1 MCWTNLLSGETSGEK
16 KGQQLEESSRSLFE
30 RDYDRIIFSHPFR
43 RLQDKTQVF
52 PLPEHDFV
60 HTRLTHSLEVSSVG
74 RSLGKKAG
82 ERLIAKYPEL
92 TENNINAYDFGAIVA
107 AASLTHDLG
116 NPPFGHAGEDAISD
130 FFLHHQTGQKFKSH
144 LSEGEWADVSDFEG
158 NAQGFRL
165 LNKGSYQGLKLT
177 AATRAAFTK
186 YPRESLI
193 RNKDPQR
200 CSHKKYG
207 FFQSERTFFMEV
219 AAQTGLIPLYEG
231 EDLVWTRHPLA
242 FLVEAADD
250 ICYHLIDL
258 EDGCRLG
265 LVSLEETIGLYA
277 GILKERF
284 RPEKLEKIKIPEEK
298 IGLLRAMAIGELID
312 QCVELFLNKEEAILS
327 GDFDQP
333 LTEMIEG
340 KLMLKSIKKV
350 SVEKIYRSRTVL
362 ETEAAGFE
370 VISGLLEAITT
381 AVYNYRYAPH
391 QYSSQMKSMIKL
403 LPPDFQ
409 EKLATPS
416 LPIYEILMAAIDIV
430 ASMTDSYAI
439 SFYRKIKGISLPGRF
454 AF

>member
-1 MCWTNLLSGETSGEK
+1 MCWTKLLSGAISGQK
-16 KGQQLEESSRSLFE
+16 DGKQFEESSRSLFE

-74 RSLGKKAG
+74 RSLGKKVG
-82 ERLIAKYPEL
+82 EKIIEKYPAL
-92 TENNINAYDFGAIVA
+92 TAENISAFDFGAIVA
-107 AASLTHDLG
+107 AACLTHDLG

-130 FFLHHQTGQKFKSH
+130 FFLHHPIGQRFKDH
-144 LSEGEWADVSDFEG
+144 LNEKEWADISDFEG

-165 LNKGSYQGLKLT
+165 LNKRSYQGLQLT

-186 YPRESLI
+186 YPRESVI
-193 RNKDPQR
+193 THKDSGR

-207 FFQSERTFFMEV
+207 FFQSEKVFFEEV
-219 AAQTGLIPLYEG
+219 ATQTGLISLADG
-231 EDLVWTRHPLA
+231 GDLVWVRHPLA

-265 LVSLEETIGLYA
+265 LVGLEDTIALFA

-284 RPEKLEKIKIPEEK
+284 KPEKLEKIRNPEEK
-298 IGLLRAMAIGELID
+298 IGLLRALAIGELID
-312 QCVELFLNKEEAILS
+312 QCVELFLLNEAAILT
-327 GDFDQP
+327 GDFDQA
-333 LTEMIEG
+333 LTDKIEAKEMLS
-340 KLMLKSIKKV
+340 KIKKV
-350 SVEKIYRSRTVL
+350 SIDKIYRSRTVL

-370 VISGLLEAITT
+370 VITGLLEAITT
-381 AVYNYRYAPH
+381 AIYNQKFAPEA
-391 QYSSQMKSMIKL
+391 YSYQMKSIIRLM
-403 LPPDFQ
+403 PAEFQ
-409 EKLATPS
+409 ECLKSPS
-416 LPIYEILMAAIDIV
+416 QPLYDVLMAAIDIV

-439 SFYRKIKGISLPGRF
+439 SFYRKIKGISLPGRS